1 MKRKLRAFRIEN
13 LSITKSNIG
22 IIEMLKTRLTSETTA
37 QERRMKL
44 NKQDSDEDLLAYY
57 QWTGGDTIFFG
68 MMMRIIPAEQGGL
81 LSESIFQQNIIKISD
96 LTEES
101 GAASQYKEH
110 YYFALND
117 SYLVTDLPGS
127 TTIERLQTYLNW
139 LLEGVRRET
148 IISLTPV
155 MTLPPSVRAKDIQ
168 SVEFVGSSLSKQENQ
183 EDTQVSL
190 TADLAKMVGS
200 MWDCLFGDSMSWTN
214 IQNNQLVSAKLVL
227 KMKSKPKEM
236 AEAEY
241 QRAMGAIAKNLASD
255 SGFAIHTKS
264 GVYKGNEIK
273 RIKEIDVET
282 TSKNRVSEE
291 HLKQEMELFL
301 HEL

>member
-1 MKRKLRAFRIEN
+1 
-13 LSITKSNIG
+13 
-22 IIEMLKTRLTSETTA
+22 
-37 QERRMKL
+37 
-44 NKQDSDEDLLAYY
+44 
-57 QWTGGDTIFFG
+57 
-68 MMMRIIPAEQGGL
+68 
-81 LSESIFQQNIIKISD
+81 
-96 LTEES
+96 
-101 GAASQYKEH
+101 
-110 YYFALND
+110 
-117 SYLVTDLPGS
+117 
-127 TTIERLQTYLNW
+127 
-139 LLEGVRRET
+139 
-148 IISLTPV
+148 
-155 MTLPPSVRAKDIQ
+155 
-168 SVEFVGSSLSKQENQ
+168 
-183 EDTQVSL
+183 
-190 TADLAKMVGS
+190 

-241 QRAMGAIAKNLASD
+241 HRAMGAIAKNLASD